1 MGASLQQVSEEEKQA
16 LDTVLDESVE
26 GQLMQQNAEE
36 ELGVAPI
43 IQVPM
48 ETTPMGDSFPPLQA
62 AASIIPPPVSSAP
75 PMVQMAQMATPRP
88 MMNDMQGG
96 MAPPSM
102 SAVFIPGEG
111 LVTGPSVPGMGPT
124 ITVRTDK
131 EAFENDGLMAQGFGT
146 RTIRRNPLRYGGG
159 GGGGMGSMNP
169 MNSMGPMAPMA
180 DRYTPTL
187 EPNVPSGS
195 HNMPVRVTKLE

>member
-1 MGASLQQVSEEEKQA
+1 
-16 LDTVLDESVE
+16 
-26 GQLMQQNAEE
+26 
-36 ELGVAPI
+36 
-43 IQVPM
+43 
-48 ETTPMGDSFPPLQA
+48 
-62 AASIIPPPVSSAP
+62 
-75 PMVQMAQMATPRP
+75 

-102 SAVFIPGEG
+102 SAVFTPGEG

-159 GGGGMGSMNP
+159 GGMGSMNP

-180 DRYTPTL
+180 DRYTPSL
-187 EPNVPSGS
+187 EPNAPSGS
-195 HNMPVRVTKLE
+195 HNMPVRVNKLE